1 MRKSIKIVLMTIV
14 VFALLIGVSRPTY
27 ASTSINEK
35 LGVPILVLGDN
46 LSDAQKEDVRE
57 ALDVKD
63 DDTVE
68 EYTITGKDVAKYI
81 NGNPDA
87 RMFSSAKIVREEEGK
102 GLTIN
107 IETPDNITEVTSE
120 MYANAL
126 LTAGVENATVDVAS
140 PMKVSG
146 HSALTGIYK
155 AYDVQGVE
163 LDKERMELANEELG
177 VATDLADKDGLSQEK
192 VSELLTEIKKEIA
205 DKNPA
210 TKEEVEKI
218 VQDQLS
224 KLDISLSD
232 ADRQMLIDLFNK
244 MRDLNIDFDK
254 VKNQLEDLTGTI
266 KDKVDELGLDEGF
279 WNKVANFFSELF
291 DSLGNFLKGLFN

>member
-1 MRKSIKIVLMTIV
+1 MKKSIKIAMMMLVI
-14 VFALLIGVSRPTY
+14 FALIIGVSKPTF
-27 ASTSINEK
+27 ATISINEK

-46 LSDAQKEDVRE
+46 LSDAQKEEVRGLLNVE
-57 ALDVKD
+57 ADES
-63 DDTVE
+63 VE
-68 EYTITGKDVAKYI
+68 EFTITGEDAAKYI

-87 RMFSSAKIVREEEGK
+87 RMFSSAKIVRQEEGA

-140 PMKVSG
+140 PVKVSG
-146 HSALTGIYK
+146 HSALTGIYE

-177 VATDLADKDGLSQEK
+177 VATDLAKKDGLSQEK
-192 VSELLTEIKKEIA
+192 VSELLTEIKKDIA
-205 DKNPA
+205 ELNPA
-210 TKEEVEKI
+210 TKEEVEQI
-218 VQDQLS
+218 VKDQLD
-224 KLDISLSD
+224 KLGISLSD
-232 ADRQMLIDLFNK
+232 ADRQMLVDLFNK

-254 VKNQLEDLTGTI
+254 VKNQLEDLTNTI
-266 KDKVDELGLDEGF
+266 KDKVDELGLDQGF

-291 DSLGNFLKGLFN
+291 QALSNFFKGLF